1 MSEKVRMSSNYSLFY
16 TFDGDQ
22 AARFREVRVFGMTV
36 WTAAGAAMTWGK
48 ETRKDYASEAEAHA
62 AYLAHCRAALA
73 DGHTL
78 ARESD
83 IDPAVFDF
91 ALLHTLVAH
100 AARRAFDCVRRA
112 HPDQHVDA
120 FALVSDD
127 SAMTIG
133 CMANS
138 REALA
143 ASEYGEEML
152 WNPAEWAFDEGC
164 AYFDSAYRLLLQAHR
179 DLPFEVDFDSFRS
192 GVFDA
197 CIAALAQLDAEG
209 CFGTAAQ
216 REEAV
221 LLFEVSDSEPVEGAM
236 ARLNPPAVV
245 ARFEAWMASWAE

>member
-1 MSEKVRMSSNYSLFY
+1 MHSNYSLFY
-16 TFDGDQ
+16 TFDADQ
-22 AARFREVRVFGMTV
+22 PARFREARVFGTTV
-36 WTAAGAAMTWGK
+36 WTATGAAMTWGE

-62 AYLAHCRAALA
+62 AWLAHCRAALA
-73 DGHTL
+73 DGHSL
-78 ARESD
+78 AREST

-91 ALLHTLVAH
+91 ALLHTLVAD
-100 AARRAFDCVRRA
+100 AARLAFDAVRRA
-112 HPDQHVDA
+112 HPDQHIDA

-143 ASEYGEEML
+143 ASEDGEEML
-152 WNPAEWAFDEGC
+152 WNPAEWAFDDGG
-164 AYFDSAYRLLLQAHR
+164 AYFDSACRLLLQAHR
-179 DLPFEVDFDSFRS
+179 ALPFEVAFATFRS

-209 CFGTAAQ
+209 CFGTGAQ
-216 REEAV
+216 RDEFV

-236 ARLNPPAVV
+236 ARLNPLAVV
-245 ARFEAWMASWAE
+245 ARFERWMANWA

>member
-1 MSEKVRMSSNYSLFY
+1 MHSNYSLFY

-22 AARFREVRVFGMTV
+22 AARFREARVFGRTV
-36 WTAAGAAMTWGK
+36 WTAAGAAMTWGE
-48 ETRKDYASEAEAHA
+48 ETRNDYASEAEAHA
-62 AYLAHCRAALA
+62 AWLAHCRAALA

-78 ARESD
+78 ARQSV
-83 IDPAVFDF
+83 IVPAVFDF
-91 ALLHTLVAH
+91 ALLHTLVAD

-112 HPDQHVDA
+112 HPGQRIDA

-143 ASEYGEEML
+143 ASEDGEEML
-152 WNPAEWAFDEGC
+152 WNPAEWAFDEGG
-164 AYFDSAYRLLLQAHR
+164 AYFDSAWRLLLQAHR
-179 DLPFEVDFDSFRS
+179 ELPFDVDFATFRA

-209 CFGTAAQ
+209 MFGSGAQ
-216 REEAV
+216 REEFV
-221 LLFEVSDSEPVEGAM
+221 LLFEVSDSEPLEGVM

-245 ARFEAWMASWAE
+245 ARFEAWIASWAE

>member
-1 MSEKVRMSSNYSLFY
+1 MPDNYSLFY

-22 AARFREVRVFGMTV
+22 PARFREARVFGACL
-36 WTAAGAAMTWGK
+36 WTASGAAMTWGE
-48 ETRKDYASEAEAHA
+48 ETRTHYAGEADAHA
-62 AYLAHCRAALA
+62 AYLAHCDAVRAGGYALA
-73 DGHTL
+73 RAML
-78 ARESD
+78 

-91 ALLHTLVAH
+91 TLLQTLVAD
-100 AARRAFDCVRRA
+100 AARLALKAVRCA
-112 HPDQHVDA
+112 HPEQHIDA

-133 CMANS
+133 PMANS
-138 REALA
+138 REVLA

-152 WNPAEWAFDEGC
+152 WNPAEWAFDEGG

-179 DLPFEVDFDSFRS
+179 ELPFDVDFATFRT

-209 CFGTAAQ
+209 IFGAGAQ
-216 REEAV
+216 RDECV
-221 LLFEVSDSEPVEGAM
+221 LLFEVSDSEAVEGAL

-245 ARFEAWMASWAE
+245 ARFEAWMASWAA

>member
-1 MSEKVRMSSNYSLFY
+1 MHSNYSLFY

-22 AARFREVRVFGMTV
+22 PARFREARVFGTSV
-36 WTAAGAAMTWGK
+36 WTASGAAMTWGE
-48 ETRKDYASEAEAHA
+48 ETRNDYASEAQAHA
-62 AYLAHCRAALA
+62 GYLAHCHAALA
-73 DGHTL
+73 DGYAL
-78 ARESD
+78 ARAML

-91 ALLHTLVAH
+91 ALLQTLVAD
-100 AARRAFDCVRRA
+100 AARLAVEAARRA
-112 HPDQHVDA
+112 HPDQHIDA

-143 ASEYGEEML
+143 ASEYGDEML
-152 WNPAEWAFDEGC
+152 WNPAEWAFDEGD

-179 DLPFEVDFDSFRS
+179 ELPFDVDFATFRT

-209 CFGTAAQ
+209 IFGAGA
-216 REEAV
+216 RRDGSV
-221 LLFEVSDSEPVEGAM
+221 LLFEVSDSEAVDGAM

-245 ARFEAWMASWAE
+245 ARFAAWMASWAD

>member
-1 MSEKVRMSSNYSLFY
+1 MPSNYSLFY

-22 AARFREVRVFGMTV
+22 PARFQEARVFNTTV
-36 WTAAGAAMTWGK
+36 WTAAGGAMTWG
-48 ETRKDYASEAEAHA
+48 EERRDDYASEAQAYA
-62 AYLAHCRAALA
+62 AYDARCQAAQA
-73 DGHTL
+73 DGYTL
-78 ARESD
+78 ARATL

-91 ALLHTLVAH
+91 ALLQTLVAD
-100 AARRAFDCVRRA
+100 AARLAFDAVRRA
-112 HPDQHVDA
+112 HPEQHINA

-133 CMANS
+133 PMANS

-152 WNPAEWAFDEGC
+152 WNPAEWAFDEGG
-164 AYFDSAYRLLLQAHR
+164 AYFDSAYRLLLQANR
-179 DLPFEVDFDSFRS
+179 ELPFDVDFDNFRS

-197 CIAALAQLDAEG
+197 CIAALAQLDAQG
-209 CFGTAAQ
+209 VFGTGAQ
-216 REEAV
+216 RDEGV

-236 ARLNPPAVV
+236 ACLNPPVVV

>member
-1 MSEKVRMSSNYSLFY
+1 MHSNYSLFY

-22 AARFREVRVFGMTV
+22 AARFREARVFGTTV
-36 WTAAGAAMTWGK
+36 WTAAGAAMTWGE
-48 ETRKDYASEAEAHA
+48 ETRTHYASEAEAHA
-62 AYLAHCRAALA
+62 AWLAHCRAALA
-73 DGHTL
+73 DGYTL
-78 ARESD
+78 AREST
-83 IDPAVFDF
+83 IDPAIFDF
-91 ALLHTLVAH
+91 ALLQILVAH
-100 AARRAFDCVRRA
+100 AARRAVDCVRRA
-112 HPDQHVDA
+112 HPDQHIDS

-133 CMANS
+133 PMANS

-152 WNPAEWAFDEGC
+152 WNPAEWAFDDGG

-179 DLPFEVDFDSFRS
+179 ELPFDVDFDTFRN

-209 CFGTAAQ
+209 VFGTGAQ
-216 REEAV
+216 RDESV
-221 LLFEVSDSEPVEGAM
+221 LLFEVSDSEPLEGVM

-245 ARFEAWMASWAE
+245 ARFEAWMASWAN

>member
-1 MSEKVRMSSNYSLFY
+1 MHSNYSLFY

-22 AARFREVRVFGMTV
+22 PLHFREARVFGATL
-36 WTAAGAAMTWGK
+36 WTAAGAAMTWGE
-48 ETRKDYASEAEAHA
+48 ETRNDYASEAEAHA
-62 AYLAHCRAALA
+62 AYVAHGRAALA
-73 DGHTL
+73 DGYIL
-78 ARESD
+78 ARDSV

-91 ALLHTLVAH
+91 ALLQALVAD
-100 AARRAFDCVRRA
+100 AARRAVNAVRRA
-112 HPDQHVDA
+112 HPKQHIDA

-133 CMANS
+133 AMANS

-143 ASEYGEEML
+143 ASEYGEEMR
-152 WNPAEWAFDEGC
+152 WNPAEWAFDDGG

-179 DLPFEVDFDSFRS
+179 ALPFDVDFATFRA
-192 GVFDA
+192 GAFDA

-209 CFGTAAQ
+209 CFGAGAQ

-221 LLFEVSDSEPVEGAM
+221 LLFEVSDSGPVDGAL

-245 ARFEAWMASWAE
+245 ARYAAWMASWAD

>member
-1 MSEKVRMSSNYSLFY
+1 MHSNYSLFY

-22 AARFREVRVFGMTV
+22 PARFREARIFGMTV
-36 WTAAGAAMTWGK
+36 WTASGAAMTWGE
-48 ETRKDYASEAEAHA
+48 ETRTQYGSEAAAHA
-62 AYLAHCRAALA
+62 AYAAHGRAALA
-73 DGHTL
+73 DGHAL
-78 ARESD
+78 ARATT

-91 ALLHTLVAH
+91 ALLQSLVAD
-100 AARRAFDCVRRA
+100 AARLAVDAVRRA
-112 HPDQHVDA
+112 HPDQHIDA
-120 FALVSDD
+120 VALVSDD

-133 CMANS
+133 LMANS

-152 WNPAEWAFDEGC
+152 WNPAEWAFEDGG

-179 DLPFEVDFDSFRS
+179 ELPFDVDFATLRS

-209 CFGTAAQ
+209 CFGTGAQ
-216 REEAV
+216 RDQAV
-221 LLFEVSDSEPVEGAM
+221 LLFEVSDSEPVEGAL

-245 ARFEAWMASWAE
+245 ARFEAWMANWAEQG

>member
-1 MSEKVRMSSNYSLFY
+1 MKNLMPDNYSLFY
-16 TFDGDQ
+16 TFDADQ
-22 AARFREVRVFGMTV
+22 PARFREARVFGMTV
-36 WTAAGAAMTWGK
+36 WTATGAAMTWGE

-62 AYLAHCRAALA
+62 AYAARCQAALA
-73 DGHTL
+73 DGYIL
-78 ARESD
+78 AREST

-91 ALLHTLVAH
+91 ALLKILVAH
-100 AARRAFDCVRRA
+100 AARRAFDGVRRA
-112 HPDQHVDA
+112 HPGQRIDA

-143 ASEYGEEML
+143 ASEDGEEML
-152 WNPAEWAFDEGC
+152 WNPAEWAFDEGG
-164 AYFDSAYRLLLQAHR
+164 AYFDSAWRLLLQAHR
-179 DLPFEVDFDSFRS
+179 ELPFDVDFATFRA

-209 CFGTAAQ
+209 MFGSGAQ
-216 REEAV
+216 REEFV
-221 LLFEVSDSEPVEGAM
+221 LLFEVSDSEPLEGVM

-245 ARFEAWMASWAE
+245 ARFEAWIASWAE

>member
-1 MSEKVRMSSNYSLFY
+1 MPDNYSLFY
-16 TFDGDQ
+16 TFDADQ
-22 AARFREVRVFGMTV
+22 PARFREARVFGTTV
-36 WTAAGAAMTWGK
+36 WTATGAAMTWGE
-48 ETRKDYASEAEAHA
+48 ETRKDYISEAEAHA
-62 AYLAHCRAALA
+62 AYAARCQAAQADGYALA
-73 DGHTL
+73 R
-78 ARESD
+78 AMV
-83 IDPAVFDF
+83 IDSAVFDL

-100 AARRAFDCVRRA
+100 AARLAVDAVRRA
-112 HPDQHVDA
+112 HPDQHIDA

-152 WNPAEWAFDEGC
+152 WNPAEWAFDDGG

-179 DLPFEVDFDSFRS
+179 ELPFDVDFDTFRS
-192 GVFDA
+192 GVFDV

-209 CFGTAAQ
+209 VFGAGAQ
-216 REEAV
+216 REEFV

-245 ARFEAWMASWAE
+245 ARFAAWMANWAD

>member
-1 MSEKVRMSSNYSLFY
+1 MPDNYSLFY
-16 TFDGDQ
+16 TFDADQ
-22 AARFREVRVFGMTV
+22 PARFREARVFGTTV
-36 WTAAGAAMTWGK
+36 WTATGAAMTWGE

-62 AYLAHCRAALA
+62 AYAARCQAAQADGYALA
-73 DGHTL
+73 R
-78 ARESD
+78 AMV

-100 AARRAFDCVRRA
+100 AARLAFDGVRRA
-112 HPDQHVDA
+112 HPDQHIDA

-143 ASEYGEEML
+143 ASEYGKEML
-152 WNPAEWAFDEGC
+152 WNPAEWAFDDGG

-179 DLPFEVDFDSFRS
+179 DLPFDVDFDTFRS

-209 CFGTAAQ
+209 VFGAGAQ
-216 REEAV
+216 REEFV

-245 ARFEAWMASWAE
+245 ARFAAWMANWAD

>member
-1 MSEKVRMSSNYSLFY
+1 MHSSYSLFY

-22 AARFREVRVFGMTV
+22 PDRFREARVFGATV
-36 WTAAGAAMTWGK
+36 WTAAGAAMTWGE
-48 ETRKDYASEAEAHA
+48 ETRNDYASEAQAHA
-62 AYLAHCRAALA
+62 AYAAHCHAALA
-73 DGHTL
+73 DGYVL
-78 ARESD
+78 ARESV
-83 IDPAVFDF
+83 IDPAAFDF
-91 ALLHTLVAH
+91 ALLQSLVAD
-100 AARRAFDCVRRA
+100 AARLAFDCVRRA
-112 HPDQHVDA
+112 HRDQHIDA

-133 CMANS
+133 PMANS

-143 ASEYGEEML
+143 ASEYGEEMR
-152 WNPAEWAFDEGC
+152 WNPAEWAFDEGG

-179 DLPFEVDFDSFRS
+179 GLPFDVAFVTFRT

-209 CFGTAAQ
+209 YFGTGAQ
-216 REEAV
+216 RDGSV

-245 ARFEAWMASWAE
+245 ARFEAWMASWEE

>member
-1 MSEKVRMSSNYSLFY
+1 MHSNYSLFY

-22 AARFREVRVFGMTV
+22 PSHFREARVFGATV
-36 WTAAGAAMTWGK
+36 WTAAGAAMTWGE
-48 ETRKDYASEAEAHA
+48 ETRTHYASEAEAQA
-62 AYLAHCRAALA
+62 AYGARCQAALA
-73 DGHTL
+73 DGYAL
-78 ARESD
+78 ARASV

-91 ALLHTLVAH
+91 AQLQALVAH
-100 AARRAFDCVRRA
+100 AARRAVDCVRRA
-112 HPDQHVDA
+112 HPEQHIDA

-152 WNPAEWAFDEGC
+152 WNPAEWAFDEGGAC
-164 AYFDSAYRLLLQAHR
+164 FDSAYRLLLQAHR
-179 DLPFEVDFDSFRS
+179 ELPFDVAFATFRA

-197 CIAALAQLDAEG
+197 CIAALAQLGAEG
-209 CFGTAAQ
+209 VFGTGDE
-216 REEAV
+216 RDDCV
-221 LLFEVSDSEPVEGAM
+221 LLFEVSDSGPLEGAM

-245 ARFEAWMASWAE
+245 ARFEAWMASWAD

>member
-1 MSEKVRMSSNYSLFY
+1 MHSNYSLFY

-22 AARFREVRVFGMTV
+22 PARFREARVFGTTV
-36 WTAAGAAMTWGK
+36 WTASGAAMTWG
-48 ETRKDYASEAEAHA
+48 EEARNDYASEAEAHA
-62 AYLAHCRAALA
+62 AYAARCQAALA
-73 DGHTL
+73 DGYSL
-78 ARESD
+78 ARASV

-91 ALLHTLVAH
+91 AQLQALVAH
-100 AARRAFDCVRRA
+100 AAHLAFDCVRRA
-112 HPDQHVDA
+112 HPDQHIDA

-152 WNPAEWAFDEGC
+152 WNPAEWAFDEGG

-179 DLPFEVDFDSFRS
+179 ALPFDVDFATFRT

-209 CFGTAAQ
+209 VFGTGAE
-216 REEAV
+216 RDENL
-221 LLFEVSDSEPVEGAM
+221 LLFEVSDSEPLEGAM

-245 ARFEAWMASWAE
+245 ARFEAWMASWEE

>member
-1 MSEKVRMSSNYSLFY
+1 MHSNYSLFY
-16 TFDGDQ
+16 TFDADQ
-22 AARFREVRVFGMTV
+22 PARFREARVFGTTV
-36 WTAAGAAMTWGK
+36 WTATGAAMTWGE

-62 AYLAHCRAALA
+62 AWLAHCRAALA
-73 DGHTL
+73 DGHSL
-78 ARESD
+78 AREST

-91 ALLHTLVAH
+91 ALLHTLVAD
-100 AARRAFDCVRRA
+100 AARLAFDAVRRA
-112 HPDQHVDA
+112 HPDQHIDA

-152 WNPAEWAFDEGC
+152 WNPAEWAFDDGG

-179 DLPFEVDFDSFRS
+179 ELPFDVDFDTFRS
-192 GVFDA
+192 GVFEA

-209 CFGTAAQ
+209 VFGSGAQ
-216 REEAV
+216 RDEGV

-236 ARLNPPAVV
+236 ERLNPPAVV
-245 ARFEAWMASWAE
+245 ARFEAWMANWAE

>member
-1 MSEKVRMSSNYSLFY
+1 MHSNYSLFY

-22 AARFREVRVFGMTV
+22 AARFREARVFGSTV
-36 WTAAGAAMTWGK
+36 WTAAGAAMTWGE

-62 AYLAHCRAALA
+62 AYSTHCQAALA
-73 DGHTL
+73 DGYAL
-78 ARESD
+78 ARASV

-91 ALLHTLVAH
+91 ALLQTLVAH
-100 AARRAFDCVRRA
+100 AARLAVDCVRRA
-112 HPDQHVDA
+112 HPEQHIDA

-152 WNPAEWAFDEGC
+152 WNPAEWAFDDGG

-179 DLPFEVDFDSFRS
+179 ELPFDVDFATFRA

-197 CIAALAQLDAEG
+197 CIAALAQLDAERV
-209 CFGTAAQ
+209 FGTGAE
-216 REEAV
+216 RDENL
-221 LLFEVSDSEPVEGAM
+221 LLFEVSDSEPLEGAM

-245 ARFEAWMASWAE
+245 ARFEAWMASWAD

>member
-1 MSEKVRMSSNYSLFY
+1 MPSNYSLFY

-22 AARFREVRVFGMTV
+22 PARFREVRVFGTTV
-36 WTAAGAAMTWGK
+36 WTASGAAMTWGE
-48 ETRKDYASEAEAHA
+48 ETRKDYASEAEAQA
-62 AYLAHCRAALA
+62 AYVAHCRTALA
-73 DGHTL
+73 DGYTL
-78 ARESD
+78 AREST

-91 ALLHTLVAH
+91 ALLQTLLAD
-100 AARRAFDCVRRA
+100 AARLAVDAVRRA
-112 HPDQHVDA
+112 HPDQHINA

-133 CMANS
+133 PVANS

-152 WNPAEWAFDEGC
+152 WNPAEWAFDEGG

-179 DLPFEVDFDSFRS
+179 DLPFDVDFVTFRA
-192 GVFDA
+192 GVFEA
-197 CIAALAQLDAEG
+197 CIAALAQFDAEG
-209 CFGTAAQ
+209 VFGTGAQ
-216 REEAV
+216 RDEGV
-221 LLFEVSDSEPVEGAM
+221 LLFEVSDSEPLEGAM

>member
-1 MSEKVRMSSNYSLFY
+1 MHSNYSLFY
-16 TFDGDQ
+16 TFDADQ
-22 AARFREVRVFGMTV
+22 PARFREARVFGTTV
-36 WTAAGAAMTWGK
+36 WTATGAAMTWGEEK
-48 ETRKDYASEAEAHA
+48 RTQYASEAEAHA
-62 AYLAHCRAALA
+62 AWLAHCRAALA

-78 ARESD
+78 ARESV

-91 ALLHTLVAH
+91 ALLHTLVAD
-100 AARRAFDCVRRA
+100 AARLAFDCVRRA
-112 HPDQHVDA
+112 HPDQHIDS

-152 WNPAEWAFDEGC
+152 WNPAEWAFDDGG

-179 DLPFEVDFDSFRS
+179 ELPFDVDFDTFRS
-192 GVFDA
+192 GVFEA

-209 CFGTAAQ
+209 VFGSGAQ
-216 REEAV
+216 RDEGV

-236 ARLNPPAVV
+236 ERLNPPAVV
-245 ARFEAWMASWAE
+245 ARFEAWMANWAE

>member
-1 MSEKVRMSSNYSLFY
+1 MKNLMPDNYSLLY
-16 TFDGDQ
+16 TFDADQ
-22 AARFREVRVFGMTV
+22 PARFREARVFGTTV
-36 WTAAGAAMTWGK
+36 WTATGAAMIWGE
-48 ETRKDYASEAEAHA
+48 ETRTQYASEVEAHA

-112 HPDQHVDA
+112 HPDQHIDA

-152 WNPAEWAFDEGC
+152 WNPAEWAFDDGG

-179 DLPFEVDFDSFRS
+179 ELPFDVDFDIFRS
-192 GVFDA
+192 GVFEA

-209 CFGTAAQ
+209 CFGTGAQ
-216 REEAV
+216 REEFV

-236 ARLNPPAVV
+236 ERLNPPAVV
-245 ARFEAWMASWAE
+245 ARFERWMAENAS

>member
-1 MSEKVRMSSNYSLFY
+1 
-16 TFDGDQ
+16 
-22 AARFREVRVFGMTV
+22 MTV
-36 WTAAGAAMTWGK
+36 WTAAGAAMTWGE

-62 AYLAHCRAALA
+62 AWLAHCRAALA
-73 DGHTL
+73 DGHSL
-78 ARESD
+78 AREST

-91 ALLHTLVAH
+91 ALLQSLVTDATRL
-100 AARRAFDCVRRA
+100 AVDAVRRA
-112 HPDQHVDA
+112 HTGQHIDA

-133 CMANS
+133 PMANS

-152 WNPAEWAFDEGC
+152 WNPAEWAFDDGG

-179 DLPFEVDFDSFRS
+179 GLPFDVDFATFRA

-209 CFGTAAQ
+209 CLGTGTQ
-216 REEAV
+216 RHESV
-221 LLFEVSDSEPVEGAM
+221 LLFEVSDSEPLAGAM
-236 ARLNPPAVV
+236 ERLNPPAVV
-245 ARFEAWMASWAE
+245 ARFVRWMADAA

>member
-1 MSEKVRMSSNYSLFY
+1 MHSNYSLFY
-16 TFDGDQ
+16 TLDGDHP
-22 AARFREVRVFGMTV
+22 ACFREARVFGTTV
-36 WTAAGAAMTWGK
+36 WTAAGAAMTWGE
-48 ETRKDYASEAEAHA
+48 ETRNGYASEAEAYVAYA
-62 AYLAHCRAALA
+62 ARCQAALA
-73 DGHTL
+73 AGYTL
-78 ARESD
+78 ARESA

-91 ALLHTLVAH
+91 ALLQTLVAD
-100 AARRAFDCVRRA
+100 AARLAFGAVRRA
-112 HPDQHVDA
+112 HPDQHLNA

-133 CMANS
+133 PMANS

-152 WNPAEWAFDEGC
+152 WNPAEWAFDDGG

-179 DLPFEVDFDSFRS
+179 KLPFDVDSDAFRT

-209 CFGTAAQ
+209 VFGIGVQ
-216 REEAV
+216 RDEGV
-221 LLFEVSDSEPVEGAM
+221 LLFEVSDSEPLEGAL

-245 ARFEAWMASWAE
+245 ARFEAWMTSWTE

>member
-1 MSEKVRMSSNYSLFY
+1 MHSSYSLFY

-22 AARFREVRVFGMTV
+22 PARFREARVFGTTV
-36 WTAAGAAMTWGK
+36 WTAAGAAMTWGE

-62 AYLAHCRAALA
+62 AYATHCQAALA
-73 DGHTL
+73 DGYSL
-78 ARESD
+78 ARASV

-91 ALLHTLVAH
+91 ALLQTLVAQ
-100 AARRAFDCVRRA
+100 AARQAFDCVRRA
-112 HPDQHVDA
+112 HPDQHIDA

-133 CMANS
+133 PMANS

-152 WNPAEWAFDEGC
+152 WTPAEWAFDEGG

-179 DLPFEVDFDSFRS
+179 GLPFDVAFATFRT

-197 CIAALAQLDAEG
+197 CIAALAQLDTEG
-209 CFGTAAQ
+209 CFGAGAQ
-216 REEAV
+216 RDQAV
-221 LLFEVSDSEPVEGAM
+221 LLFEVSDSEPVEGAL

-245 ARFEAWMASWAE
+245 ARFEAWMANWEE

>member
-1 MSEKVRMSSNYSLFY
+1 MPSNYSLYY

-22 AARFREVRVFGMTV
+22 PDRFREARVFGTTV
-36 WTAAGAAMTWGK
+36 WTAAGAAMTWGE
-48 ETRKDYASEAEAHA
+48 ETRNDYVSEAEAHA
-62 AYLAHCRAALA
+62 AYVAHCCTALA
-73 DGHTL
+73 EGYTL
-78 ARESD
+78 ARAML

-91 ALLHTLVAH
+91 ALLQTLVVD
-100 AARRAFDCVRRA
+100 AARLAFDGVRRA
-112 HPDQHVDA
+112 HPDQHLNA

-152 WNPAEWAFDEGC
+152 WNPAEWVFAEGG

-179 DLPFEVDFDSFRS
+179 ELPFDVDFATFRA

-209 CFGTAAQ
+209 VFGAGAG
-216 REEAV
+216 RDENL
-221 LLFEVSDSEPVEGAM
+221 LLFDVSDSEPLEGAM